1 MYIDTKIDCYGN
13 TIKVYA
19 PRKARGAKT
28 FGVRDAKVVTS
39 HVRHGSGARWLYR

>member
-19 PRKARGAKT
+19 PRKARGSKT
-28 FGVRDAKVVTS
+28 FRVKGTKAVSS
-39 HVRHGSGARWLYR
+39 HARKGSGARWLYS